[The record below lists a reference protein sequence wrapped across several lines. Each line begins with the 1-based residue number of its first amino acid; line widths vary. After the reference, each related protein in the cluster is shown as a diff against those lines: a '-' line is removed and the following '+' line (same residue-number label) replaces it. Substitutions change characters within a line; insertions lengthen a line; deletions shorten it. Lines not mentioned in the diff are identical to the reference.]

1 MPECQ
6 QCGKK
11 TLATI
16 RSLYGNVR
24 LCPACSE
31 AERKRPIYEKAT
43 AAAEAQPR
51 DPSVP
56 GLAGPGKDG
65 VNFYR

>member
-1 MPECQ
+1 MPQCQ
-6 QCGKK
+6 RCGKK

-16 RSLYGNVR
+16 RSLSGNER

-31 AERKRPIYEKAT
+31 VERDRPVSRKRGRVKP
-43 AAAEAQPR
+43 P
-51 DPSVP
+51 DPTVV
-56 GLAGPGKDG
+56 GVAGAGKDG

>member
-1 MPECQ
+1 MPQCH
-6 QCGKK
+6 QCGKQ

-16 RSLYGNVR
+16 RSLYGNQR

-31 AERKRPIYEKAT
+31 AERKRPIYRKV
-43 AAAEAQPR
+43 AAAGGPEPR
-51 DPSVP
+51 DPSLP

-65 VNFYR
+65 INFYR